1 MLCFLI
7 FYQMRVIKKGAES
20 YNSWFQCRRMIK
32 SFVIT
37 LSGREKAQFVNA
49 LIGETTSENKAKSCQ
64 WYSQLKSLL
73 KAQVLR
79 ARVIGYGGLFMMY
92 FYYGRLYASR
102 DKRVRGDETNYSAQM
117 LIVSAKLRRHHMGL
131 SIMKTNDHIHKKVHS
146 FHSLGC
152 SVTQVKRFST

>member
-1 MLCFLI
+1 
-7 FYQMRVIKKGAES
+7 
-20 YNSWFQCRRMIK
+20 MIK

-49 LIGETTSENKAKSCQ
+49 LIGETTSENKAKGCQ

-92 FYYGRLYASR
+92 FYYGR
-102 DKRVRGDETNYSAQM
+102 
-117 LIVSAKLRRHHMGL
+117 
-131 SIMKTNDHIHKKVHS
+131 
-146 FHSLGC
+146 
-152 SVTQVKRFST
+152 